1 MSPAIRTFVAY
12 RLVSRGYFHLSVLF
26 IFLLHAGHSVLSV
39 AVVLAS
45 YGLAMAALTPVT
57 PKLVARLGPG
67 RALMSGELGKAAGL
81 LLLAFGAD
89 HLGLA
94 VLAQVINA
102 LGFALAI
109 SADAGVLNQIA
120 EPARVRE
127 LQASTQSLMFLALL
141 VSGVAGGAL
150 YEVAPRWPIVA
161 GAIAALAAAG
171 IAGVL
176 ARSTRAPAAGR
187 GSAPRAV
194 KRVAP
199 EEVRWITYYVMTR
212 GYMLGT
218 FIGLMPFLIFSKL
231 GASVFTLTLYL
242 AAYTLAAFVTARYAH
257 QILERAGV
265 VRFAAVTAVVLL
277 LALVIFAESSSTAV
291 VVLALV
297 LLGAASG
304 CVRPATMAQL
314 TAASQRFRG
323 TPAPGWLLSRM
334 EGLFGICN
342 ALVVLCGGAMI
353 SHWSFATA
361 MLVLCLSYVLLQ
373 TAAELYARR
382 HNVPA
387 DHDDQSLGLP
397 A

>member
-1 MSPAIRTFVAY
+1 MTSAVRAFIAY

-39 AVVLAS
+39 AVVLAA
-45 YGLAMAALTPVT
+45 YGFAMAALTPVT

-67 RALMSGELGKAAGL
+67 RALMSGELLKAAGL

-89 HLGLA
+89 LLWLA

-102 LGFALAI
+102 LGFAMAL

-120 EPARVRE
+120 EPPRARQ
-127 LQASTQSLMFLALL
+127 LQASTQSLMFLVLM
-141 VSGVAGGAL
+141 VSGVAGGVL
-150 YEVAPRWPIVA
+150 YQVAPRWPIVA
-161 GAIAALAAAG
+161 GAVAALAAAG
-171 IAGVL
+171 IAAVL
-176 ARSTRAPAAGR
+176 ARSAQAPAPARAAG
-187 GSAPRAV
+187 AV
-194 KRVAP
+194 AAKRVAP
-199 EEVRWITYYVMTR
+199 DEIRWITYYVMTR
-212 GYMLGT
+212 GYMLGA
-218 FIGLMPFLIFSKL
+218 FIGLMPFLIFSVL
-231 GASVFTLTLYL
+231 GASVLTLTVYL
-242 AAYTLAAFVTARYAH
+242 AAYSLAAFGTARYAN

-265 VRFAAVTAVVLL
+265 GRLAAVTAGVLL
-277 LALVIFAESSSTAV
+277 LALVIFAVSSSKPV
-291 VVLALV
+291 VAIALV

-342 ALVVLCGGAMI
+342 ALVILCGGLMI
-353 SHWSFATA
+353 SYWSFTTA

-382 HNVPA
+382 RNVPA
-387 DHDDQSLGLP
+387 GHDEQSLGLP